1 MAVNTKAIKQR
12 IKSVKN
18 TKKMTKAMEMVS
30 AAKMRKAVQGALATR
45 MFATLARELL
55 EQLSSGNK
63 PTSALLEERPVA
75 RLLVI
80 LISSNR
86 GLCGSFNANVF
97 KRAWQILQ
105 DKNNVARHR
114 GLDGKDIIPMSDVAV
129 DVIGVG
135 KKSSTFAKRHNY
147 PLIAAFDHLSERP
160 AFEDILAISG
170 MARKAFVEKTYDK
183 VIVMY
188 TQYNSSL
195 SQTVK
200 ARQLLPVSPHDL
212 EKMLVVDSAQAEEI
226 PPLKQNGYIFEPNPA
241 TIIETIVPRLVD
253 IQLYQAILESSASEH
268 STRMIAMKNASSS
281 AGDMINGLTLEFN
294 KARQAAITQ
303 EIAEIAGGA
312 AALE

>member
-1 MAVNTKAIKQR
+1 MAVNTKEIKQR

-18 TKKMTKAMEMVS
+18 TKKMTKAMELVS

-55 EQLSSGNK
+55 EQLASGNK
-63 PTSALLEERPVA
+63 PTSPLLEERPVA

-80 LISSNR
+80 LITSNR
-86 GLCGSFNANVF
+86 GLCGSFNANIF

-105 DKNNVARHR
+105 DKTNVARHR
-114 GLDGKDIIPMSDVAV
+114 GLDGKDIIPLSDVAV

-135 KKSSTFAKRHNY
+135 KKSATFAKRHNY

-160 AFEDILAISG
+160 AFEDILSISS
-170 MARKAFVEKTYDK
+170 MARKAFTEKTYDK
-183 VIVMY
+183 VVVMY

-212 EKMLVVDSAQAEEI
+212 EKMLVVGEKAEEI
-226 PPLKQNGYIFEPNPA
+226 PSLKQNGYLFEPNPE
-241 TIIETIVPRLVD
+241 TIIATIVPRLVD

-268 STRMIAMKNASSS
+268 STRMVAMKNASSS

>member
-12 IKSVKN
+12 IRSVKN

-45 MFATLARELL
+45 MFATLGRELL

-105 DKNNVARHR
+105 DKNNV
-114 GLDGKDIIPMSDVAV
+114 SV

-160 AFEDILAISG
+160 AFEDILSISS
-170 MARKAFVEKTYDK
+170 MARKAFTEKTYDK

-212 EKMLVVDSAQAEEI
+212 EKMLVVGEKDEAI
-226 PPLKQNGYIFEPNPA
+226 PSLKQNGYLFEPNQNA
-241 TIIETIVPRLVD
+241 IIDTIVPRLVD

>member
-12 IKSVKN
+12 IRSVKN

-55 EQLSSGNK
+55 EQLASGNK
-63 PTSALLEERPVA
+63 PTSPLLEERPVS

-86 GLCGSFNANVF
+86 GLCGSFNANIF

-105 DKNNVARHR
+105 DKTNVSKHR
-114 GLDGKDIIPMSDVAV
+114 GFDGKEIIPQSDVAI
-129 DVIGVG
+129 DIIGVG
-135 KKSSTFAKRHNY
+135 KKSASFAKRHNY
-147 PLIAAFDHLSERP
+147 PLIAAFDHLSQRP

-170 MARKAFVEKTYDK
+170 MARKAFTEKTYDK

-212 EKMLVVDSAQAEEI
+212 EKMLVVGDKVEEV
-226 PPLKQNGYIFEPNPA
+226 PALKQNGYLFEPNQNA
-241 TIIETIVPRLVD
+241 IIDTIVPRLVD
-253 IQLYQAILESSASEH
+253 IQVYQAILESSASEH